1 VPPTVQPTPPA
12 PPPQVIS
19 DIPPPPPAPPPVD
32 TVLGGQAEAGAAL
45 ANIAPAAGQGSGET
59 DTGSSTPTESDKL
72 TENLS
77 KPLSNTPAP
86 QPTGKKP
93 STTSVVINGMLSKFQ
108 PPSSATPPSGTT
120 PSGQNFSS
128 WGNEAFW

>member
-1 VPPTVQPTPPA
+1 
-12 PPPQVIS
+12 
-19 DIPPPPPAPPPVD
+19 
-32 TVLGGQAEAGAAL
+32 VLGGQAEAGAAL
-45 ANIAPAAGQGSGET
+45 ANIAPAAGPSSGET
-59 DTGSSTPTESDKL
+59 DTGSSTPTDGDKL
-72 TENLS
+72 ADALA

-108 PPSSATPPSGTT
+108 PPSPATPPSGTT
-120 PSGQNFSS
+120 PSSQNFSS